1 MSKYKAIICDDDQI
15 ILAGL
20 QNLIPWEEIGI
31 ELCACCSNGKEA
43 KDLYDRYLPD
53 VIVSDIKMPFMSGI
67 ELTQYVKQLRPETK
81 VIIISGY
88 DDFKYAQAAV
98 KAGAIDY
105 ILKPIDEKNIVE
117 QLRRAVNECKKDEAQ
132 RIIAKEHQ
140 MLWEEKL
147 LHSLI
152 FEDPKTCIRKYGTR
166 NFENGEDGVHS
177 IMLLKLSPLAT
188 PKAEYQ
194 ENKRDEAIQ
203 QLDNCVREITGVRV
217 GTFEQ
222 RPGFAGIYIVAQSHV
237 QHEEIR
243 NEVIDAVKRAFERAG
258 HSYRVIFACSS
269 IKKQLSQIK
278 QAYHEAQLAMKEH
291 FANPLNDV
299 LLYNEASDKDLGEG
313 AKQLV
318 SALTEIDFVSII
330 KQGDKKQIDQQLS
343 HLRDTMLSIGGSSD
357 VFMKMMVANLYARL
371 LKESKQLGLEQKGF
385 PANPIEEY
393 QKATEC
399 MNVDEGIYELRKNMY
414 AIIDFLEENR
424 SSRNS
429 KLVAKALEFIG
440 KHYTTHEFSID
451 DVAEF
456 VHISPSYF
464 SVIFKSEQGI
474 AFTDYLIQLRMEQAF
489 NLMRNTDMPI
499 YEISYAVGY
508 DTAAYFS
515 SAFKKYAGVSP
526 SVYKKGIV

>member
-1 MSKYKAIICDDDQI
+1 MKKYKAIICDDDQI

-20 QNLIPWEEIGI
+20 QNLIPWDEIGI
-31 ELCACCSNGKEA
+31 ELCACCSNGREA
-43 KDLYDRYLPD
+43 KDFFDQYLPD

-67 ELTQYVKQLRPETK
+67 ELTQYVKQQRPETK

-88 DDFKYAQAAV
+88 DDFIYAQAAV

-105 ILKPIDEKNIVE
+105 ILKPIDEKNIIE
-117 QLRRAVNECKKDEAQ
+117 QLRRAVDECKKDEAQ

-140 MLWEEKL
+140 TLWEEKM
-147 LHSLI
+147 LHGLI
-152 FEDPKTCIRKYGTR
+152 FEDSKTYIRKYGIE
-166 NFENGEDGVHS
+166 NYENSENGFHS
-177 IMLLKLSPLAT
+177 IMLLRLSPLST
-188 PKAEYQ
+188 LTS
-194 ENKRDEAIQ
+194 ENQGNERDKAIQ
-203 QLDNCVREITGVRV
+203 QFDNCVREITGVRV

-222 RPGFAGIYIVAQSHV
+222 RPGFAGIYIVAQSHAE
-237 QHEEIR
+237 HESIR
-243 NEVIDAVKRAFERAG
+243 NEAIDSIKRSFEKEG

-278 QAYHEAQLAMKEH
+278 QAYHEAQLVMKEH
-291 FANPLNDV
+291 FTNPVNDI
-299 LLYNEASDKDLGEG
+299 LIYNEASVKDLGE
-313 AKQLV
+313 ATKYLV

-330 KQGDKKQIDQQLS
+330 KQGDKKQIDQQLNL
-343 HLRDTMLSIGGSSD
+343 LRDTMLSIGGNSD

-393 QKATEC
+393 QKAAEC

-414 AIIDFLEENR
+414 AIIDFLEQNR

-440 KHYTTHEFSID
+440 KNYTTHEFSID

-464 SVIFKSEQGI
+464 SVIFKSEQGV
-474 AFTDYLIQLRMEQAF
+474 AFTDYLIQLRMEQAI

-515 SAFKKYAGVSP
+515 SAFKKYACVSP
-526 SVYKKGIV
+526 SAYKKGIV